1 MVEINPIASQIVLNF
16 ICPHCGKETTTEPI
30 RIPNPN
36 WEGDNYSDSLN
47 EDFEEYYC
55 EHCGEEIDIHIGN
68 SICGGFADIDG
79 VDEIG
84 CEELFDDDEYIE
96 EQIEEFI
103 KAAPSQYYGNFTQAI
118 TNIRLILASFSSN
131 ILLDK
136 QLLPLLY
143 AHVITLMET
152 YLGDTLKK
160 FVLSDK
166 KYKRAFVETYFD
178 YKKEKFVLNNF
189 FVVMENIDKNIAKTL
204 NELLYH
210 NLAKI
215 KCIYKATLN
224 VDLGDIS
231 VLAKA
236 VEIRHDIIHRNCKHT
251 DNTSFEITETQLDN
265 LIKCVDTFI
274 TYIEEQIKLL

>member
-1 MVEINPIASQIVLNF
+1 ML
-16 ICPHCGKETTTEPI
+16 T
-30 RIPNPN
+30 
-36 WEGDNYSDSLN
+36 
-47 EDFEEYYC
+47 
-55 EHCGEEIDIHIGN
+55 
-68 SICGGFADIDG
+68 
-79 VDEIG
+79 
-84 CEELFDDDEYIE
+84 LF
-96 EQIEEFI
+96 
-103 KAAPSQYYGNFTQAI
+103 
-118 TNIRLILASFSSN
+118 LILVEVFCLANFGLAISPPMVA
-131 ILLDK
+131 IM
-136 QLLPLLY
+136 
-143 AHVITLMET
+143 A
-152 YLGDTLKK
+152 DTNNMTEVAG
-160 FVLSDK
+160 F
-166 KYKRAFVETYFD
+166 FETYFD